1 MPGTSGHQEKF
12 VQKIERVM
20 RAMTHLNIGATL
32 GLAAWIVCA
41 SLGGVGATHH
51 EVHGTPEPKLAPT
64 EVQP

>member
-1 MPGTSGHQEKF
+1 M
-12 VQKIERVM
+12 QKIERVM

-51 EVHGTPEPKLAPT
+51 EVHGTPVPKLAPT